1 MVDMIPGSSVD
12 ILSKDAS
19 NIVEIVKTKYDQVIY
34 DYNYNIDI
42 LSKDGS
48 NTVLIFSVMN
58 SVRKGVWGYVSSISS
73 FSFNFSFNKKR

>member
-34 DYNYNIDI
+34 
-42 LSKDGS
+42 
-48 NTVLIFSVMN
+48 
-58 SVRKGVWGYVSSISS
+58 SSDSDLCLTEAS
-73 FSFNFSFNKKR
+73 Q

>member
-34 DYNYNIDI
+34 DYNINIDL
-42 LSKDGS
+42 LSKDAS
-48 NTVLIFSVMN
+48 NIVVIFPVIN
-58 SVRKGVWGYVSSISS
+58 SVRKGVGGYVSSISS
-73 FSFNFSFNKKR
+73 FNFNFSFKKKR

>member
-34 DYNYNIDI
+34 DYNINIDI
-42 LSKDGS
+42 LSKYAS
-48 NTVLIFSVMN
+48 NIVVIFPVMN
-58 SVRKGVWGYVSSISS
+58 SVRKGVWGYVSY
-73 FSFNFSFNKKR
+73 

>member
-34 DYNYNIDI
+34 CRDLN
-42 LSKDGS
+42 LC
-48 NTVLIFSVMN
+48 L
-58 SVRKGVWGYVSSISS
+58 
-73 FSFNFSFNKKR
+73 NKASQER